1 MVNTYRLV
9 NPSIRGD
16 YKNKIKAKNSVEA
29 AKILYTSLSEHFN
42 NNLPEFCFTIQKGS
56 SGKGKYYSF
65 RTREVRKGEEVKFS
79 IQPYSIS
86 NEKKAYKSLEK
97 KLEKFNETMD
107 GGRKKA
113 KRKSKKAK
121 KAESYDDSE
130 DDLFDDDSE
139 DYYVRA
145 SSYVPVLNYPI
156 YHFWYDPSLY
166 KLKSF
171 YVPTFYSYV
180 TPIIQVGI

>member
-1 MVNTYRLV
+1 MVNTYRLI

-29 AKILYTSLSEHFN
+29 AKILYTNLSEHFN

-56 SGKGKYYSF
+56 SGNGKYYSF

-79 IQPYSIS
+79 IQPYSIP
-86 NEKKAYKSLEK
+86 NEQKAYKSLEK
-97 KLEKFNETMD
+97 KLEKLSKTID
-107 GGRKKA
+107 GGKRKKTS
-113 KRKSKKAK
+113 KKSKKK
-121 KAESYDDSE
+121 PKVEDDDSD
-130 DDLFDDDSE
+130 DDLFEDDSE

-156 YHFWYDPSLY
+156 YHFWYDPSVY
-166 KLKSF
+166 KLKS
-171 YVPTFYSYV
+171 YYIPTFYSYI
-180 TPIIQVGI
+180 TPVIQIAP